1 MKRLLLPI
9 LSEDAACYVRSVTG
23 GSIDSID
30 LSALNED
37 QRELLA
43 TVLEAE
49 LTCVRE
55 GTCPGTSPEKGKK
68 LAEAV
73 QTLSSCGAI
82 NLSSG

>member
-23 GSIDSID
+23 GSIDAID

-55 GTCPGTSPEKGKK
+55 GTCPKTIPEKEKT
-68 LAEAV
+68 LAEAI
-73 QTLSSCGAI
+73 QTLNGHGA
-82 NLSSG
+82 LDLPS